1 MKIQY
6 VEKLGMN
13 KANQQ
18 KLVVVNKIIAEYR
31 KQGYKLTLRQLYYQ
45 LVSRGIIPNK
55 LSEYAKLSTL
65 LTKGRMA
72 GVVDWDAIED
82 RLRIPDKPSA
92 WESPQEIIEAVAKQY
107 RRDRMW
113 GQDVHIEVWVEKD
126 ALSGVLKR
134 ITHKYGV
141 YLMVNRGYSST
152 TAMHDSYQRFLDA
165 WQDKKRVIILYFGD
179 HDPSG
184 IDMVRDI
191 RDRVEKFVKGHDDT
205 RYSDYYY
212 DEMFEMKRVALTQA
226 QIKEFNPPPNPT
238 KMTDT
243 RADWYIKKYGHTCWE
258 VDALPPQKLNEL
270 VEDTIYENIDI
281 DIYQDQLDQEEEEK
295 EKLKKVAE
303 KMRDGE

>member
-6 VEKLGMN
+6 IPKLGMN
-13 KANQQ
+13 KVNEK
-18 KLVVVNKIIAEYR
+18 KLVMVNNIIAEYR
-31 KQGYKLTLRQLYYQ
+31 NQGYRLTLRQLYYQ
-45 LVSRGIIPNK
+45 LVSRDIIPNK

-72 GVVDWDAIED
+72 GIVDWDAIED
-82 RLRIPDKPSA
+82 RLRVPDKPSS
-92 WESPQEIIEAVAKQY
+92 WSSPQEIVDAVAKQY
-107 RRDRMW
+107 RRDRMF
-113 GQDVHIEVWVEKD
+113 GQSTHIEVWVEKD

-141 YLMVNRGYSST
+141 HLMVNRGYSST

-165 WQDKKRVIILYFGD
+165 WREDKSVLILYFGD

-191 RDRVEKFVKGHDDT
+191 RDRVETFVKGSEENEEQYDDT
-205 RYSDYYY
+205 YFD
-212 DEMFEMKRVALTQA
+212 DMFEMRRCALTQK

-243 RADWYIKKYGHTCWE
+243 RAEWYIKEYGHTC
-258 VDALPPQKLNEL
+258 
-270 VEDTIYENIDI
+270 
-281 DIYQDQLDQEEEEK
+281 
-295 EKLKKVAE
+295 
-303 KMRDGE
+303 